1 VQWTGPETNRYNRRR
16 ATDPVPPSLQTEVG
30 GIALERPAML
40 ASGILGISTD
50 VFTRLHRAGAGAV
63 VTKSLSSEPWEGYA
77 NPTVVG
83 LGGGGW
89 LNAVGLSN
97 PGAREFARM
106 LKGGAEA
113 PVIVSLVGSA
123 AEEFESMIAEFS
135 GCRVAGYEINL
146 SCPHVA
152 RVGLEVG
159 DDHALVSELFGR
171 IKKAA
176 QVPVIAKVG
185 LGSDYLGTVRAA
197 VEGGADAVTAI
208 NTVRAMAIDAEACR
222 PVLSNRVGGL
232 SGPPIKPIGL
242 RCVYEISSK
251 HDVPVIGCGGI
262 STWEDA
268 AEYILAGA
276 RAVQVGSAV
285 AGRADAFGEINRG
298 LSEYMERK
306 GHSRISEMVGL
317 AR

>member
-1 VQWTGPETNRYNRRR
+1 MASSLGLQAVVEKRVNRKGAVSPVGFEPFSTGGLVGPHRRPRRPHPIPNFRPSAGGPVPSCGIRCAGSCTARRFRISVFGRLIRRLRRRGTGPETNRYNRRR

-106 LKGGAEA
+106 LEGGAEA

-197 VEGGADAVTAI
+197 VEGAPT
-208 NTVRAMAIDAEACR
+208 RSPR
-222 PVLSNRVGGL
+222 
-232 SGPPIKPIGL
+232 
-242 RCVYEISSK
+242 
-251 HDVPVIGCGGI
+251 
-262 STWEDA
+262 
-268 AEYILAGA
+268 
-276 RAVQVGSAV
+276 
-285 AGRADAFGEINRG
+285 
-298 LSEYMERK
+298 
-306 GHSRISEMVGL
+306 
-317 AR
+317 